1 MWQREGSRRRRAAR
15 TKNLQFQCSGTD
27 TVIDIDREEDSK
39 QTETEAEREE
49 GGAGAVL
56 PGAVTTFTEITQK
69 TAAGGQK
76 FSTEAKGNVFPQIS

>member
-1 MWQREGSRRRRAAR
+1 MGEGKQPQGPKTCNSNAR
-15 TKNLQFQCSGTD
+15 PSAIDTDRD
-27 TVIDIDREEDSK
+27 TVIDIDRWRETDSRR
-39 QTETEAEREE
+39 ERE
-49 GGAGAVL
+49 GVL